1 MRENI
6 ITTIKMM
13 RSNTSTVTTR
23 EKDKKP
29 SINEI
34 YEFLKE
40 KNNLISEEEYLESIR
55 ELEDEGIIY
64 KREGRKY
71 YRLNDENTIGDTD
84 LNLTMESDSQHS
96 ETVVNKDNFPSEVSL
111 VDMIKENML
120 REKLQDQE
128 QITFL
133 KDQIKFYQSE
143 LQEKNKIIT
152 SVLTKLYGNENIET
166 SLENRKL
173 LKTEKLTRGDKN
185 NVNELADINDKAIS
199 KKLSTKDKLTPQ
211 QPNNEGNKILKIE
224 IIGDSHLNALNPKGL
239 SKHNNII
246 VRNHPGSTTEDLKSF
261 IVPSIKKQRDV
272 IIIHSGSNDISSN
285 DADTID
291 NLQSIINKVKK
302 QSSHTKLAIS
312 SILTRKD
319 VNGYDRKVVELN
331 SKLKVLCDANLIDFI
346 SHDNISEKF
355 LGVKKLHLSKSGTS
369 LLAGNFIQYMK
380 RFY

>member
-1 MRENI
+1 MVNTCMRENI

-40 KNNLISEEEYLESIR
+40 KNNLISEAEYLESIR

-152 SVLTKLYGNENIET
+152 Y
-166 SLENRKL
+166 
-173 LKTEKLTRGDKN
+173 
-185 NVNELADINDKAIS
+185 
-199 KKLSTKDKLTPQ
+199 
-211 QPNNEGNKILKIE
+211 
-224 IIGDSHLNALNPKGL
+224 
-239 SKHNNII
+239 
-246 VRNHPGSTTEDLKSF
+246 
-261 IVPSIKKQRDV
+261 
-272 IIIHSGSNDISSN
+272 
-285 DADTID
+285 
-291 NLQSIINKVKK
+291 
-302 QSSHTKLAIS
+302 
-312 SILTRKD
+312 
-319 VNGYDRKVVELN
+319 
-331 SKLKVLCDANLIDFI
+331 
-346 SHDNISEKF
+346 
-355 LGVKKLHLSKSGTS
+355 
-369 LLAGNFIQYMK
+369 
-380 RFY
+380 